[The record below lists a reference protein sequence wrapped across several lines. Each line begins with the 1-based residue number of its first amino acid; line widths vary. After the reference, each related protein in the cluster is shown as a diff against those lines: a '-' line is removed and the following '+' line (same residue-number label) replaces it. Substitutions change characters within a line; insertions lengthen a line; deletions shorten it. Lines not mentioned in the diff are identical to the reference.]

1 MRGYAKNA
9 NFIFNFNIN
18 YNVKWRKAASGG
30 ATSKGEGSARSEI
43 VFRAHCRKDG
53 YTVTLQEVGQIMDIL
68 AAIYPAFYSKQ
79 SDAERYNAAS
89 LWASLFEPYPVELV
103 AAAVKSF
110 IASDTKG
117 FPPVPGQ
124 IMEKVRLLTQPQEMG
139 EAEAW
144 ALVKRACSNGIY
156 GAQAEFD
163 ALPLPIRQI
172 VGSPSQLREWAM
184 VDGGEFNTVV
194 ASNFQRAYRVHAQRE
209 RDYMALPPD
218 IRELADSLSRR
229 TALEEAKE

>member
-1 MRGYAKNA
+1 M
-9 NFIFNFNIN
+9 
-18 YNVKWRKAASGG
+18 
-30 ATSKGEGSARSEI
+30 
-43 VFRAHCRKDG
+43 
-53 YTVTLQEVGQIMDIL
+53 TLQDVGQVMDIL
-68 AAIYPAFYSKQ
+68 SAIYPAFYSKQ
-79 SDAERYNAAS
+79 SDNERYNAAS

-110 IASDTKG
+110 IALDTKG

-124 IMEKVRLLTQPQEMG
+124 IMEKVRLLTQPQEMS

-184 VDGGEFNTVV
+184 VDGDEFNTVI
-194 ASNFQRAYRVHAQRE
+194 ASNFQRAYRVHVQRE
-209 RDYMALPPD
+209 RDYMALPSD
-218 IRELADSLSRR
+218 IRELADSLSGRL
-229 TALEEAKE
+229 ALEEVQK

>member
-1 MRGYAKNA
+1 M
-9 NFIFNFNIN
+9 
-18 YNVKWRKAASGG
+18 
-30 ATSKGEGSARSEI
+30 
-43 VFRAHCRKDG
+43 
-53 YTVTLQEVGQIMDIL
+53 TLQEVGQIMDIL

-79 SDAERYNAAS
+79 SDNERYNAAS
-89 LWASLFEPYPVELV
+89 LWASLFEPYPVKLV

-124 IMEKVRLLTQPQEMG
+124 IMEKVRLLTQPQEMS

-218 IRELADSLSRR
+218 IRELADSLSGRM
-229 TALEEAKE
+229 ALEEVQE